1 MPYQS
6 NSAASDGDLARFD
19 LRHPGHAV
27 VRPPAA
33 RRLSAWHCY
42 SAAGGPADAKA
53 ITRLVPRRDN
63 RRDRDV
69 A

>member
-33 RRLSAWHCY
+33 RRLSAWL
-42 SAAGGPADAKA
+42 SDIDARAAQ
-53 ITRLVPRRDN
+53 DN
-63 RRDRDV
+63 R
-69 A
+69 